1 MTILVTGA
9 ASGVGAAL
17 MTLLPTG
24 TLALDRTAQPGGIIC
39 DLADPA
45 AIAAV
50 AIDQPLTGIAHVAGL
65 PGTADATTII
75 AVNTLAPIQLT
86 EALLPRLSAGASIVA
101 VSSVTALRCDWL
113 DDALDALIDAPRAE
127 ALAQVADLP
136 GARAYELSK
145 AALNRWARRLAVR
158 LHPRGIRVTTVSP
171 GPVETPILKDFEASI
186 GVDRIAAAAA
196 LTGRHARAD
205 EIASVIAFLLGDGAA
220 WINGTDLRVD
230 GGYHALRAAA

>member
-1 MTILVTGA
+1 M
-9 ASGVGAAL
+9 
-17 MTLLPTG
+17 
-24 TLALDRTAQPGGIIC
+24 
-39 DLADPA
+39 
-45 AIAAV
+45 
-50 AIDQPLTGIAHVAGL
+50 
-65 PGTADATTII
+65 
-75 AVNTLAPIQLT
+75 
-86 EALLPRLSAGASIVA
+86 A
-101 VSSVTALRCDWL
+101 VSSVTALRCDWS

-145 AALNRWARRLAVR
+145 AALNRWARQLAVR
-158 LHPRGIRVTTVSP
+158 LHSRGIRVTTVSP

-220 WINGTDLRVD
+220 WINGTDVRVD